1 MRITQGMLSNDSL
14 KNLNNNLRSIQDLN
28 EQLSTGKKIN
38 KPSDDPVGL
47 SFSLRYKE
55 DLAQNI
61 QFQRNTDYAK
71 SKVVQTEDAIS
82 GVTDILQRARE
93 IAVLGVNDTNSKESR
108 KTLAAEIHQ
117 MYEQLVDVGNSQF
130 NGEYLF
136 NGQLTDMKPYD
147 SSNALTTTPNQG
159 KINLEVGKGILIGVN
174 ISGADLFG
182 QGSDPTN
189 VFVALKELENALIN
203 DDTDV
208 ISNSLTNIDDRL
220 NIVIDRFAD
229 SGAIS
234 NRIDLIN
241 SRLKNENTNLKSL
254 ISQTEDADIAKV
266 IVNMNT
272 AKNVYEASL
281 KVTADIIQ
289 PSLLNF
295 LK

>member
-14 KNLNNNLRSIQDLN
+14 KNLNNNLRTIQNLN

-55 DLAQNI
+55 DLAQNE
-61 QFQRNTDYAK
+61 QYQRNTDYAK
-71 SKVVQTEDAIS
+71 SKIVQTENAIS
-82 GVTDILQRARE
+82 EANDILQRARE
-93 IAVLGVNDTNSKESR
+93 LAVQGANDTNSKESR
-108 KTLAAEIHQ
+108 KSIASEIHQ
-117 MYEQLVDVGNSQF
+117 LYEQLVDVGNSQY

-136 NGQLTDMKPYD
+136 NGQLTDLKPYD

-159 KINLEVGKGILIGVN
+159 KTQLEVGKGISIGVN

-182 QGSDPTN
+182 QAGDSTN
-189 VFVALKELENALIN
+189 AFVALKELENALLN
-203 DDTDV
+203 DNTET
-208 ISNSLTNIDDRL
+208 ISNSLSNIDNRL
-220 NIVIDRFAD
+220 NVVIVRFAD
-229 SGAIS
+229 TGAIS

-241 SRLKNENTNLKSL
+241 SRLQSENINLQSL
-254 ISQTEDADIAKV
+254 ISQTEDANIAEV
-266 IVNMNT
+266 ITNMN
-272 AKNVYEASL
+272 AAENVYEASL